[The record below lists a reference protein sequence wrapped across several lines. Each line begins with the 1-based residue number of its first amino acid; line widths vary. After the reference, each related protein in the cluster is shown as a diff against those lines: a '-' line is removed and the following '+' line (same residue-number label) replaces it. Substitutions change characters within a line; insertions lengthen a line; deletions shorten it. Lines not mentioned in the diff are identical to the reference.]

1 MKSCVPYYTTIHTSG
16 VTLSAPCSPS
26 SQGAKFTEVRLFAVL
41 VPPYTVTWGLHVAG
55 PNVCSTCAVSNV
67 AHCCHICPYRLLS
80 EALRVPFSLTCS
92 AYAGFFT
99 GSMFLADPPGIQ
111 LHISNLG
118 LCLSAVHQLPNIL
131 LRGSLEYVLTCIM
144 TVNRSD
150 HTSLP
155 REPHYARLSLLTVP
169 AKYRTDRKV
178 YGVPRFMLG
187 LHTRTVLLSWLR
199 WQCNSAPLSYASL
212 GHPPR

>member
-92 AYAGFFT
+92 AAGFST
-99 GSMFLADPPGIQ
+99 GSMFMPTRQASSCIAA
-111 LHISNLG
+111 ISVYAFQR
-118 LCLSAVHQLPNIL
+118 SIS
-131 LRGSLEYVLTCIM
+131 SLTFSCVARSSTC
-144 TVNRSD
+144 
-150 HTSLP
+150 
-155 REPHYARLSLLTVP
+155 
-169 AKYRTDRKV
+169 
-178 YGVPRFMLG
+178 
-187 LHTRTVLLSWLR
+187 
-199 WQCNSAPLSYASL
+199 
-212 GHPPR
+212 